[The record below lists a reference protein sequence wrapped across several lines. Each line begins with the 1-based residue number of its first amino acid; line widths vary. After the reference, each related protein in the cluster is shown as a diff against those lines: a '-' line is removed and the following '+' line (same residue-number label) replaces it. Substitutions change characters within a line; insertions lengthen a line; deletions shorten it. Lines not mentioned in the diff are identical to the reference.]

1 MKLLAK
7 AAEERYQSAAR
18 LKADLSR
25 WQAEWDAG
33 RELSPV
39 AAGRSDFGDRFLV
52 PQRLYGRERQLAQLM
67 TAFEQVGE
75 GPSQLML
82 VSGYSGVGKSSLIR
96 ELYKPLVG
104 RRGYF
109 IAGKFDQVVRVPY
122 GALLQAFR
130 ELIQQLLT
138 EDERQVAAW
147 RARLTEA
154 LGAGAAV
161 LAEVVPEVDVDPGP
175 AARRARAGPRRDPE
189 PLPAGVSELPPR
201 PGPDESTRWSSSWMT
216 SSGPTARR

>member
-1 MKLLAK
+1 MA
-7 AAEERYQSAAR
+7 
-18 LKADLSR
+18 
-25 WQAEWDAG
+25 
-33 RELSPV
+33 P
-39 AAGRSDFGDRFLV
+39 GRSDFGDRFLV

-109 IAGKFDQVVRVPY
+109 IAGKFDQVMRVPY

-138 EDERQVAAW
+138 EDERQVSAW
-147 RARLTEA
+147 RDRLTEA

-161 LAEVVPEVDVDPGP
+161 LAEVVPEVASILGP
-175 AARRARAGPRRDPE
+175 QPPAPVAGSRRDPE
-189 PLPAGVSELPPR
+189 SLPAGVPELPAG
-201 PGPDESTRWSSSWMT
+201 PGPAEPST
-216 SSGPTARR
+216 GHLPG